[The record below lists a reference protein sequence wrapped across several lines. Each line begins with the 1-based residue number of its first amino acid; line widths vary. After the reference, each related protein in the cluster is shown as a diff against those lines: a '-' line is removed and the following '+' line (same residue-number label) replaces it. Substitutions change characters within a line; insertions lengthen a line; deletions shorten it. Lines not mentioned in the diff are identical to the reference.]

1 MTLYNNLVRGV
12 RGGGGLEGGG
22 YSIIA
27 RVKITRGAEQSN
39 SDWRENRE
47 RRAKHTKGEEP

>member
-1 MTLYNNLVRGV
+1 MRGV